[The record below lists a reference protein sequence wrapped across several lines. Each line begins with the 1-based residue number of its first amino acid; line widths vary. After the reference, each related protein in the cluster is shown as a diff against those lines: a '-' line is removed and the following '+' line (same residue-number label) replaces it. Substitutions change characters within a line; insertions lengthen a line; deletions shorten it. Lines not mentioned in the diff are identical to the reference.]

1 MPRFN
6 TLGLSLNARR
16 IPLTNMQLALILGN
30 ATSTVKHPTLSG
42 QKLMVA
48 QALMADG
55 RTPDADPLIAI
66 DTVGCGIGQKVMISS
81 DGKFTREFVGKDN
94 SPVRWAVIG
103 ICDGE

>member
-1 MPRFN
+1 
-6 TLGLSLNARR
+6 
-16 IPLTNMQLALILGN
+16 MQLALILGN